1 MESDITFLPKPKI
14 DPSKFKYIYDTRQVY
29 ANLYEIELTKEI
41 LLYQYP
47 FTVSLEI
54 EPGDSRIRQL
64 LFKGCSRQLKSIYGE
79 CLISGDSLYGLKK
92 VEEPKSIK
100 SNVELKG
107 QITSYLLEFNK
118 FVNKRTIKQQDV
130 LKDSLTKQFIELL
143 IRDILH
149 SNPNIEFYKDL
160 FVIKNKK
167 NIETDNVSIEFYPGF
182 TTSFMETDKGNYLNV
197 TLKNK
202 IIQTDTLLNVLNDK
216 NYTNKSKQNDIKD
229 DLIGRSFKVSYG
241 DERKYKIDDILF
253 DRNPKTQT
261 FNFNGKSTNL
271 IEYFKKRYQIKI
283 KDSNQPIIIVRSKNK
298 NGQIQNNYFVPE
310 LCSLENLEEDAKK
323 DGNFMKQLAK
333 YTKLEPTQ
341 RVQKTNEFIK
351 LLEDPTKDKEHPE
364 RKSAKE
370 KSELYGIK
378 VKPLNELFT
387 GYIMNETKLIGG
399 NNKSIKKNDKTF
411 NVLKKKDMLS
421 WLCFYEKSNYN
432 DAENLFN
439 ILSKSSKAYS
449 LQIEEPEWV
458 EMPNK
463 SSAKD
468 WIDTANDYVGKGKK
482 DYDFAIFL
490 LGRND
495 YIYPQLKRHSLCKNG
510 YVSQVVRVKSIQKK
524 GAMSVC
530 SKILLQINAKL
541 GGISYKTV
549 IDKEIKDRKLM
560 VIGVDSSHSR
570 KRTGVA
576 MVGTINDS
584 FTDFYNKEEIIYE
597 ENKSQL
603 QFCVSSF
610 ITEAIAV
617 YNKKNN
623 EYPKGIIIYRQGV
636 SLHQKQQLKE
646 EIKQI
651 EETCKT
657 KNILFY
663 YILVNTKTTYKF
675 FEVSEDEEEYYNPE
689 SGLLIMDGVTN
700 RNYFEFYIQPQEVTG
715 GSATPTCFHVAYGN
729 LNFPEMIPKFT
740 FDLCHIYS
748 NWQGTVRIPNVIK
761 CAEKLSK
768 MTAKY
773 KLDEL
778 NSDLKSGQPYL

>member
-1 MESDITFLPKPKI
+1 MESDINFLPKPKI

-47 FTVSLEI
+47 FTVSPEI

-107 QITSYLLEFNK
+107 LITSFLLEFNK

-182 TTSFMETDKGNYLNV
+182 TTSFMETYKGNYLNV

-241 DERKYKIDDILF
+241 DEKKYKIDDILF

-310 LCSLENLEEDAKK
+310 LCSLENLEDDAKK

-370 KSELYGIK
+370 KSDLYGIK

-387 GYIMNETKLIGG
+387 GYIMSETKLIGG
-399 NNKSIKKNDKTF
+399 NNKSIKK
-411 NVLKKKDMLS
+411 M
-421 WLCFYEKSNYN
+421 
-432 DAENLFN
+432 
-439 ILSKSSKAYS
+439 
-449 LQIEEPEWV
+449 
-458 EMPNK
+458 
-463 SSAKD
+463 
-468 WIDTANDYVGKGKK
+468 
-482 DYDFAIFL
+482 
-490 LGRND
+490 
-495 YIYPQLKRHSLCKNG
+495 
-510 YVSQVVRVKSIQKK
+510 
-524 GAMSVC
+524 
-530 SKILLQINAKL
+530 
-541 GGISYKTV
+541 
-549 IDKEIKDRKLM
+549 IKHLM
-560 VIGVDSSHSR
+560 
-570 KRTGVA
+570 
-576 MVGTINDS
+576 
-584 FTDFYNKEEIIYE
+584 F
-597 ENKSQL
+597 
-603 QFCVSSF
+603 
-610 ITEAIAV
+610 
-617 YNKKNN
+617 
-623 EYPKGIIIYRQGV
+623 
-636 SLHQKQQLKE
+636 
-646 EIKQI
+646 
-651 EETCKT
+651 
-657 KNILFY
+657 
-663 YILVNTKTTYKF
+663 
-675 FEVSEDEEEYYNPE
+675 
-689 SGLLIMDGVTN
+689 
-700 RNYFEFYIQPQEVTG
+700 
-715 GSATPTCFHVAYGN
+715 
-729 LNFPEMIPKFT
+729 
-740 FDLCHIYS
+740 
-748 NWQGTVRIPNVIK
+748 
-761 CAEKLSK
+761 
-768 MTAKY
+768 
-773 KLDEL
+773 
-778 NSDLKSGQPYL
+778 